1 MIEIIINK
9 NHIIKFNITK
19 KQEEILN
26 ELRILNKKSKNAQNS
41 KGMIKVELLQIKAI
55 IEKIILSN

>member
-9 NHIIKFNITK
+9 NHIIKIGTTK

-26 ELRILNKKSKNAQNS
+26 ELRILNKMNKNTENS
-41 KGMIKVELLQIKAI
+41 KEMIKVELLQIKAI
-55 IEKIILSN
+55 I